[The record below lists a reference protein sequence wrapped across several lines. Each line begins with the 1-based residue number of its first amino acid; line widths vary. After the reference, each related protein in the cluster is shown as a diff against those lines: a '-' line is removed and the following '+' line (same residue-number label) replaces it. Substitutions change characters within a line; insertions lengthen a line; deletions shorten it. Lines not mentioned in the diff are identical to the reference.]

1 MAEKTIVVA
10 FLVFLILQHNFGSIA
25 ASGKNI
31 IHPPPPAIP
40 RVFLRSPQPPS
51 LGYTINDDEDGQ
63 GDAYRP
69 TSPGHS
75 PGVGH
80 NAPPNRP

>member
-1 MAEKTIVVA
+1 MLI
-10 FLVFLILQHNFGSIA
+10 FLVFLILQHNFDSIE
-25 ASGKNI
+25 ASRNNI
-31 IHPPPPAIP
+31 PTPPAIP
-40 RVFLRSPQPPS
+40 TSPQAPS
-51 LGYTINDDEDGQ
+51 VYWYKPNSDTIGGGGD

-80 NAPPNRP
+80 ETPPQTK

>member
-1 MAEKTIVVA
+1 MAQKTLMLT
-10 FLVFLILQHNFGSIA
+10 FLVFLILQHHFGSIE
-25 ASGKNI
+25 ASRNSI
-31 IHPPPPAIP
+31 QTPPAIP
-40 RVFLRSPQPPS
+40 RSPQAPS
-51 LGYTINDDEDGQ
+51 VYWYTLDSDTIGGG

-80 NAPPNRP
+80 QSPPTK

>member
-1 MAEKTIVVA
+1 MEGKTIMLA
-10 FLVFLILQHNFGSIA
+10 FLFFLVLQHNF
-25 ASGKNI
+25 ASMTASRNKI
-31 IHPPPPAIP
+31 YPPPAIP
-40 RVFLRSPQPPS
+40 RVLLRSPQPPS
-51 LGYTINDDEDGQ
+51 HGLYTPNDDVVGD

-80 NAPPNRP
+80 NAAPNRV